1 MFLCDNCQIRS
12 ICKIFESI
20 SPYKDIIAL
29 SECGAKNLI
38 NHQFVVQNA
47 PPEPV
52 MDMQEKIDAIK
63 ELTNTQD
70 EEDDY
75 IRKSEDNI
83 CEDCKKTDT
92 DLLICSECNKHICPD
107 CATEDFDGNV
117 YCQECYDKKDGVS
130 L

>member
-1 MFLCDNCQIRS
+1 MGVNRNLATSIVRGCQ
-12 ICKIFESI
+12 
-20 SPYKDIIAL
+20 
-29 SECGAKNLI
+29 
-38 NHQFVVQNA
+38 
-47 PPEPV
+47 
-52 MDMQEKIDAIK
+52 
-63 ELTNTQD
+63 
-70 EEDDY
+70 Y